1 MAAKLCL
8 RCDWTGRTSS
18 ASCPRCGAQLYD
30 RTDRE
35 RDGSATERSWRGW
48 IATGLVVVL
57 AAVAFVTIQ
66 HFTPATAP
74 SAANTTGL
82 QGYLVYPAPDAGRER
97 LWIWDLAAGTVQP
110 GPVVHAVPSALVT
123 TYSVEDSWVGLTIP
137 RGDGASEAAVLRGAD
152 PGAQPVQLGSGRI
165 VAWQEGGAFVSLVRS
180 EPRGGCRNRLV
191 VATVSL
197 ADRIS
202 GRSLDQT
209 VCGRPIG
216 LLRDSTSPYV
226 TLRTARDVT
235 VDRVAADTRSPILR
249 GYSALGAT
257 LNGDFLVR
265 APSRQAGMYFP
276 GPGVPRPAMI
286 SLHGQPLDATRLLAW
301 STDGNVAYVLGSI
314 GGVDGVFA
322 LTVGPRPQP
331 GAPRLVFGTSST
343 TVAASIT
350 STNDLYVVAD
360 GTVRFVHEGEVT
372 SVLSPPP
379 GAPEPAGP
387 LLWVLSLP
395 YSPSVTP

>member
-1 MAAKLCL
+1 V
-8 RCDWTGRTSS
+8 
-18 ASCPRCGAQLYD
+18 
-30 RTDRE
+30 
-35 RDGSATERSWRGW
+35 
-48 IATGLVVVL
+48 IVL
-57 AAVAFVTIQ
+57 AALAFVTIQ
-66 HFTPATAP
+66 HFTPAAAP
-74 SAANTTGL
+74 SATDRTGL
-82 QGYLVYPAPDAGRER
+82 QGYLVYPATDAGRVR
-97 LWIWDLAAGTVQP
+97 LWIWDLAAGAVQP
-110 GPVVHAVPSALVT
+110 GPVVDATPSALLS

-137 RGDGASEAAVLRGAD
+137 TGGGAAEAAVLRSAD
-152 PGAQPVQLGSGRI
+152 PGAQPVHLASGHV
-165 VAWQEGGAFVSLVRS
+165 VAWQEGGAFVSVLRS
-180 EPRGGCRNRLV
+180 ESRAGCRNHLV
-191 VATVSL
+191 VTTVSL

-202 GRSLDQT
+202 GRSLDRT

-216 LLRDSTSPYV
+216 LLRDSTSPYL

-235 VDRVAADTRSPILR
+235 VDRVAANTLSPILG
-249 GYSALGAT
+249 GYSALGAS

-265 APSRQAGMYFP
+265 APGGQTGMYYP

-286 SLHGQPLDATRLLAW
+286 AVHGQPLFATRLLAW

-314 GGVDGVFA
+314 GGVHGVYA

-331 GAPRLVFGTSST
+331 GTPSLVFGTST
-343 TVAASIT
+343 TSVVASIT
-350 STNDLYVVAD
+350 VANDLYVLSE

-372 SVLSPPP
+372 SVLSLPP

>member
-18 ASCPRCGAQLYD
+18 ASCPRCGAQMYD

-74 SAANTTGL
+74 SSANTTGL

-152 PGAQPVQLGSGRI
+152 PGAQPVQLGSGHI

-209 VCGRPIG
+209 VCGRPVG

-235 VDRVAADTRSPILR
+235 VDRVAADTLSPILR

-265 APSRQAGMYFP
+265 APESAGRDVLP
-276 GPGVPRPAMI
+276 RAGGASAGDDLAARPAARRDQAARVE
-286 SLHGQPLDATRLLAW
+286 HGRQRR
-301 STDGNVAYVLGSI
+301 V
-314 GGVDGVFA
+314 
-322 LTVGPRPQP
+322 R
-331 GAPRLVFGTSST
+331 PRLHRRGRWRVRDHRWDHGRSRARRASCSGRHRPPLRPRSRRRTTCTSLPTGPFGSST
-343 TVAASIT
+343 RA
-350 STNDLYVVAD
+350 
-360 GTVRFVHEGEVT
+360 R
-372 SVLSPPP
+372 
-379 GAPEPAGP
+379 
-387 LLWVLSLP
+387 
-395 YSPSVTP
+395 

>member
-1 MAAKLCL
+1 VAAKLCL

-18 ASCPRCGAQLYD
+18 GSCPRCGAPLYD
-30 RTDRE
+30 RADHERE
-35 RDGSATERSWRGW
+35 GSATERSWRGW
-48 IATGLVVVL
+48 IATGLVIVL
-57 AAVAFVTIQ
+57 ASLAFVTIQ
-66 HFTPATAP
+66 HFTPAAAP
-74 SAANTTGL
+74 SATNSTGL
-82 QGYLVYPAPDAGRER
+82 QGYLVYPALDAGQER

-110 GPVVHAVPSALVT
+110 GPVVGATPSALVS

-137 RGDGASEAAVLRGAD
+137 TGGGESEASVLRGAD
-152 PGAQPVQLGSGRI
+152 PGAQPVHLGSGHV
-165 VAWQEGGAFVSLVRS
+165 VAWQEGGSFVSLLGSR
-180 EPRGGCRNRLV
+180 PRGGCRNRLV
-191 VATVSL
+191 VTTVSL
-197 ADRIS
+197 VDRIS

-235 VDRVAADTRSPILR
+235 IDRAAADTLSPVLR
-249 GYSALGAT
+249 GYTALGAT

-265 APSRQAGMYFP
+265 APGGQAGMYYP
-276 GPGVPRPAMI
+276 GPEVPRPAMI
-286 SLHGQPLDATRLLAW
+286 TLHGQPLLASRLLAW

-314 GGVDGVFA
+314 GGVDGVFS

-331 GAPRLVFGTSST
+331 GAPGLVFGTSST
-343 TVAASIT
+343 SVAASIT
-350 STNDLYVVAD
+350 VTNDLYVLAD
-360 GTVRFVHEGEVT
+360 GTVRFVHDGEVT

-379 GAPEPAGP
+379 GAPEPTGP